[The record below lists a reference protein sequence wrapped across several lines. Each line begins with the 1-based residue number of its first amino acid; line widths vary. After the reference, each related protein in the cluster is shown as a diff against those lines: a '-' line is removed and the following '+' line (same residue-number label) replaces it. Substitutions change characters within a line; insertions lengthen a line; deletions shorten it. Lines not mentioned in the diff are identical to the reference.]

1 MSTTTTAGT
10 TTAGTTAAG
19 TTAAGGRLGAADVA
33 RYRERGYHSPVR
45 VMSPDQAAAY
55 LRQLEAHE
63 ARHGRLEGIMRHKTH
78 LVLTWLDEIVRLP
91 AVLDAVGDILGP
103 DILVYSSSF
112 FIKEAHDP
120 AYVSWH
126 QDAHYWGLDS
136 GDVVTAWIALTASN
150 TENGAMRVVPGTHL
164 VDMPHVDTFAANNML
179 SRGQE
184 VAVDLAG
191 RDWVELALRPGEMS
205 LHHVGI
211 VHGSEPNGSDGRR
224 VGFAIRYMAPH
235 VRQTLSAADGATLVR
250 GTDRFGHFEHEPSPR
265 ADLAPEAVAYHR
277 FAMDRLSGNVM
288 KGSGKSM
295 AERT

>member
-1 MSTTTTAGT
+1 MTTTTISAN
-10 TTAGTTAAG
+10 
-19 TTAAGGRLGAADVA
+19 GRLGAADVE
-33 RYRERGYHSPVR
+33 RYRALGYHYPVR
-45 VMSPDQAAAY
+45 VMDTAQAAAT
-55 LRQLEAHE
+55 LRKLEAHE
-63 ARHGRLEGIMRHKTH
+63 ARYGRLEGVMRHKAH
-78 LVLTWLDEIVRLP
+78 LFLTWLDELVRLP

-112 FIKEAHDP
+112 FTKEPHDP

-136 GDVVTAWIALTASN
+136 GDVVTAWIALTDSN
-150 TENGAMRVVPGTHL
+150 TANGAMRVVPGTHL
-164 VDMPHVDTFAANNML
+164 IDMPHVDTFAANNML

-191 RDWVELALRPGEMS
+191 RAWVELALQAGEMS

-250 GTDRFGHFEHEPSPR
+250 GTDRFNYFEHEPSPK
-265 ADLAPEAVAYHR
+265 ADMAPEALDYHR
-277 FAMDRLSGNVM
+277 FAMNRLSGNVM
-288 KGSGKSM
+288 KGSGKTM
-295 AERT
+295 DERK